1 MVTLDHLQYFIN
13 VAQCGSISKAAEK
26 CFLERSNLSAIIAR
40 LEEHF
45 GVRLFLRSSK
55 GITLTQE
62 GKQVLT
68 WATQCLNTHTQLLST
83 FQYQQ
88 SQKFDMQHLTL
99 YTSVAINENIY
110 AKPINRLLMDYP
122 TLSINIRQTV
132 NDADFD
138 ALLESSDSVG
148 LFTLDD
154 ELLSTLTTYPSLQFF
169 KLIDVRLAAYATP
182 DNEFIKN
189 YSTISLKT
197 LSQMPLLLYTIN
209 DQSPL
214 LKFLRSYYSN
224 STIINTVSTPTMLQY
239 LLATGKH
246 ISIGIAPPNTPPVF
260 NSMKSVPIRDKT
272 PLYFGI
278 VIQSKSLDNPIL
290 QTLLNSYCELLHLP
304 PLIINQTQ
312 S

>member
-1 MVTLDHLQYFIN
+1 MINLDQLQYFIE

-26 CFLERSNLSAIIAR
+26 SFLERSNLSATIAR

-45 GVRLFLRSSK
+45 GVKLFLRSSK
-55 GITLTQE
+55 GVTLTQE
-62 GKQVLT
+62 GKQVLA
-68 WATQCLNTHTQLLST
+68 WATQCLNTHKQLLST

-88 SQKFDMQHLTL
+88 SQKFDIQHLTL
-99 YTSVAINENIY
+99 YTSVAINDAIY
-110 AKPINRLLMDYP
+110 AKPIKRLLKDYP

-138 ALLESSDSVG
+138 ALLENTNSVG
-148 LFTLDD
+148 LFSLDD
-154 ELLSTLTTYPSLQFF
+154 ELLSTLTTYPTLQFI
-169 KLIDVRLAAYATP
+169 KLVDIRLSAYATP
-182 DNEFIKN
+182 NNEFIKN

-214 LKFLRSYYSN
+214 LKFLQSYYSN
-224 STIINTVSTPTMLQY
+224 TTIINTVSTPTMLQY

-246 ISIGIAPPNTPPVF
+246 ISIGISPPYTPPIF

-278 VIQSKSLDNPIL
+278 VVQTKLLDTPVLQS
-290 QTLLNSYCELLHLP
+290 LLNSYCELLHLP